1 MKKAKLDLRTL
12 LARRKTTLS
21 KLMQSKGLSTT
32 QELNAWCD
40 DNNLTAPDGELLATL
55 GAKPAAV
62 KATKPAAPAKKRT
75 TKKKSSKKKAQAKK
89 APTVVTE
96 TVAEAAVETPEP
108 VVESKEADTQ
118 DTPAAPAPTF
128 SKTASTRIS

>member
-40 DNNLTAPDGELLATL
+40 DNNLTTPDGELLATL
-55 GAKPAAV
+55 EAKPAAV

-75 TKKKSSKKKAQAKK
+75 PRKKSSKKKAQAKK
-89 APTVVTE
+89 APTAVTE
-96 TVAEAAVETPEP
+96 TTVETPEP
-108 VVESKEADTQ
+108 AVESKEADTQ
-118 DTPAAPAPTF
+118 DTPVAPAPTF